1 MAALESCWWFMSVSG
16 YAFVNAEMVVVNA
29 IGGELSEKQLD
40 QFAHDYAI
48 LFGAEFSV
56 PVFEG
61 QTVWVGGR
69 YNPDTGEFSPPDP
82 QPAPLPVEILTDDA
96 I

>member
-1 MAALESCWWFMSVSG
+1 MSFTPPSG

-29 IGGELSEKQLD
+29 IGGELNEQQLT
-40 QFAHDYAI
+40 QFARDYRV

-56 PVFEG
+56 PVFDG
-61 QTVWVGGR
+61 TTVWMGGR
-69 YNPDTGEFSPPDP
+69 YNPETGEFSPPDP
-82 QPAPLPVEILTDDA
+82 QPEPLPTETLTDDA

>member
-1 MAALESCWWFMSVSG
+1 MSPKG
-16 YAFVNAEMVVVNA
+16 FAFVDAEMIVVNA
-29 IGGELSEKQLD
+29 IGGELDERQLI
-40 QFAHDYAI
+40 QFESDYRA

-82 QPAPLPVEILTDDA
+82 QPDPLPTEILIDDA